1 MDWHVVEDGAA
12 RIEWERRDRFVRV
25 VCRETTGGEW
35 AVTLDALEQ
44 APEGQDYAR
53 ETHPTR
59 EAAEERAA
67 AWREAYRGGTVDEG
81 G

>member
-1 MDWHVVEDGAA
+1 MEWHVVDDGEE

-25 VCRETTGGEW
+25 VCRATTSGEW

-67 AWREAYRGGTVDEG
+67 AWREAYAGEDEDG
-81 G
+81 

>member
-1 MDWHVVEDGAA
+1 MDWQVVEDGEE
-12 RIEWERRDRFVRV
+12 RIEWERRDRFVRI
-25 VCRETTGGEW
+25 VCRETTSGEW

-59 EAAEERAA
+59 EAAEELAA
-67 AWREAYRGGTVDEG
+67 EWRSAYDRDNE
-81 G
+81 